1 MILVLAAREGLVN
14 GTELGDFNELSL
26 WRFSQRSMYS
36 CTHTR
41 GHTFSLRIGRVRE
54 SEKKQVLIKEN
65 C

>member
-36 CTHTR
+36 RTHTR
-41 GHTFSLRIGRVRE
+41 GHTFTDTYRHFHLELGE
-54 SEKKQVLIKEN
+54 
-65 C
+65 